1 MKSCADCRPGSPDSR
16 RKWEDPAWYRSR
28 ALATKFTGIPASPG
42 VAIGRV
48 YPVDRRRVRV
58 PRHHLEP
65 DEVEAEIVR
74 LDTAVRQSV
83 EQLAALRQSLGDGEH
98 SAMLEVHRMMVD
110 DPTLLKNAKGLI
122 REELLNAEWA
132 VRRTVREM
140 GEKLALGTGYLAERR
155 ADIDEVGDRVLH
167 NLAGEAPSGLHE
179 LPPEG
184 SIIVCYDLPTADAAV
199 LLSSGRIVGLVT
211 DVGSKTS
218 HTAIL
223 ARAVEVPA
231 VVGALGVSEVAR
243 AGDPIA
249 IDAMTGEV
257 LLNPQP
263 EEIARFET
271 SRKLAKSRG
280 ERLLQERDLPGQT
293 RDGRR
298 IGLWGNIE
306 FPEEVPSLLSHG
318 GEGVG
323 LYRTEFLYLN
333 REDFPSEEEHYK
345 AYASILKTMGKRP
358 VTIRTL
364 DLGGDKLPLG
374 HRTHEPNPAMGL
386 RAIRFTLRHPHLFRT
401 QLRALWR
408 AAPLGEMRVML
419 PMIAGITELR
429 EAKGHIAAVRA
440 ELIKEGHSLP
450 ERLPVGIMVETP
462 AAAMAADRL
471 ARECD
476 FFSIG
481 TNDLIQYSLA
491 IDRGNR
497 EVAYLYRPLHL
508 GILRMIRATVEGAR
522 TAGIEV
528 AMCGEMAGDATYA
541 LILLG
546 LGLDALS
553 MNPADIPLVK
563 RVLREADLSEARE
576 LLDAAMSFSSVD
588 EIEDFVLA
596 EMKKRFPALIGPLQS
611 SREFPHLAAPDD
623 F

>member
-1 MKSCADCRPGSPDSR
+1 M
-16 RKWEDPAWYRSR
+16 
-28 ALATKFTGIPASPG
+28 ATKFTGIPASPG
-42 VAIGRV
+42 IAVGRV

-65 DEVEAEIVR
+65 DEVETEVAR
-74 LDTAVRQSV
+74 LDAAVKQSV
-83 EQLAALRQSLGDGEH
+83 DQLAALRVSLGDGEQG
-98 SAMLEVHRMMVD
+98 SILEVHRMMVD
-110 DPTLLKNAKGLI
+110 DPTLLKAAKLLI

-132 VRRTVREM
+132 VRRTIREM
-140 GEKLALGTGYLAERR
+140 GEKLALGDGYIAERR
-155 ADIDEVGDRVLH
+155 GDLDEVGDRVLH
-167 NLAGEAPSGLHE
+167 NLSGEAPSTLE
-179 LPPEG
+179 KPPEG
-184 SIIVCYDLPTADAAV
+184 SIIVCYELPTADAAV
-199 LLSSGRIVGLVT
+199 LLSSGRVVGLVT

-223 ARAVEVPA
+223 ARSVEVPA

-243 AGDPIA
+243 AGDLIA
-249 IDAMTGEV
+249 IDASTGEV
-257 LLNPQP
+257 ELNPTA
-263 EEIARFET
+263 ETIARFEAA
-271 SRKLAKSRG
+271 RRIEKSR
-280 ERLLQERDLPGQT
+280 EANLLQERDLPATT

-298 IGLWGNIE
+298 VALWGNIE
-306 FPEEVPSLLSHG
+306 FPEEVSSLLAHG

-333 REDFPSEEEHYK
+333 RDDLPTEEEHLK
-345 AYASILKTMGKRP
+345 AYRSILTEMGDRP

-374 HRTHEPNPAMGL
+374 HRTHEPNPALGL

-401 QLRALWR
+401 QLRAIWR
-408 AAPLGEMRVML
+408 ASTIGNPRIML
-419 PMIAGITELR
+419 PLIAGITELR
-429 EAKGHIAAVRA
+429 EAKAQIWAARA
-440 ELIKEGHSLP
+440 ELVKEGVPVREHLP
-450 ERLPVGIMVETP
+450 IGIMVETP

-508 GILRMIRATVEGAR
+508 GILRMIQHTVEGAR
-522 TAGIEV
+522 SAGIDV
-528 AMCGEMAGDATYA
+528 AMCGEMAGDPAYA
-541 LILLG
+541 LMLLG

-563 RVLREADLSEARE
+563 RVFREADLREARE

-588 EIEDFVLA
+588 EIEGFVLQ
-596 EMKKRFPALIGPLQS
+596 EMRRRFPTLIGSQQTP
-611 SREFPHLAAPDD
+611 RELARVSLAEEI
-623 F
+623 